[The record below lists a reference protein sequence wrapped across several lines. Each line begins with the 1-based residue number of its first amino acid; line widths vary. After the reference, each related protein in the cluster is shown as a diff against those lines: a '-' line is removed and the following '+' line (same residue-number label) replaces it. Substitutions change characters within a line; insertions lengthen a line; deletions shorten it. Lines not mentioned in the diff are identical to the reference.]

1 MTKKKH
7 IGIIFFAALVVFIFW
22 KGKSSQDDRQVI
34 APLPITKP
42 IPEIKVIDPKR
53 NLVERTPASTG
64 YVNQPSANWEK
75 KLETSLKEQAGNSLK
90 DIKIKKEKSL
100 VWMRDENPLMV
111 ESVIITLTNHKK
123 SESTFRAL
131 VDSQTGKVLESWDRT
146 IVDPGQIKEEG
157 FKVKLDPRYTN

>member
-7 IGIIFFAALVVFIFW
+7 IGIILFSALVVFIFW
-22 KGKSSQDDRQVI
+22 KAKSSQNDKQVT
-34 APLPITKP
+34 APLPTTKSS
-42 IPEIKVIDPKR
+42 PEIKVMDPKR
-53 NLVERTPASTG
+53 NLVERTPASMG
-64 YVNQPSANWEK
+64 YVNQPSLDWEK

-90 DIKIKKEKSL
+90 EIKIKKEKSL
-100 VWMRDENPLMV
+100 VLMRDENPLLV

-146 IVDPGQIKEEG
+146 IVDPSQIKEDG